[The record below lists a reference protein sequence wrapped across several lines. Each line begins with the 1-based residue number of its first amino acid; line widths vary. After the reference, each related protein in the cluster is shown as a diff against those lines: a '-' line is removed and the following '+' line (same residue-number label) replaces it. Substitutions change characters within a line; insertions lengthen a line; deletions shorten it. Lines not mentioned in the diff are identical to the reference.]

1 MTDIQRAYKD
11 PSDHLSDELK
21 RLDIRLES
29 EALHMNAA
37 PQSELPFNEFPG
49 LFVNASE
56 AKSFLGDDNNGFA
69 YTYEQAE
76 RLQAVEAR
84 LEARLQA
91 TERQGIRLPLVAL
104 RRRFG
109 LGELES
115 RCLIA
120 AVAPHAGRP
129 YDKVYGYLQGD
140 YVSPY
145 LSIDLMLR
153 LCGDDA
159 AERRSIIRLLSEG
172 SSFRDDFFDA
182 RDDRAQAP
190 ASSLLSRAVR
200 LKDRMV
206 HYLLG
211 MAWKENGPLA
221 RVRFY
226 PSSEASL
233 PPILLHEELQ
243 KRVNDYVLQRRGRET
258 AAALMIHGP
267 SGSGKTYLARQ
278 ACAALGQSL
287 LEWDLRDAPEEERP
301 FIEAIDRLLV
311 EAKLSE
317 AIPAF
322 DHLHIL
328 QRPRS
333 DRTTEDRRLE
343 RLMERLDACKQL
355 LFLFSEEEVKPVIA
369 LVHMVAIHIPLGTP
383 DIGERKRLWQ
393 SLAKPDMRLSSEAAE
408 TLAGKFQFTPGKIA
422 AAIDDVRKS
431 AEWRSPGKG
440 DSSVGQA
447 SPLLHRAAYQLI
459 SHGLK
464 EKAAKLEP
472 RFGWEDLILPP
483 DTEQLLRQA
492 CDRVKYRHQV
502 LHEWGFEGKLPYGK
516 GISMLFTGPPGTG
529 KTMSAMVLAKE
540 MDSEL
545 YRVDLSRVVSKYIG
559 ETEKNLSDIF
569 DQAKLSGAILFF
581 DEADALFG
589 KRSEVKDSH
598 DKHANME
605 TAYLLQKMEEYDGLT
620 IMATNFAQNLDDAF
634 TRRIPFIIKYPFPD
648 ATQREQLWRATFP
661 KKLPVAEIDY
671 AFLSQTLELA
681 GGPIKN
687 IVVTAAFL
695 AAREG
700 VPVSMKQ
707 IIGGVVQEYKK
718 TGKVLL
724 KDRLG
729 VYADYWKG

>member
-1 MTDIQRAYKD
+1 MTDIQRAYTN
-11 PSDHLSDELK
+11 PSEHLSDELK

-37 PQSELPFNEFPG
+37 PQSELSFNEFPG

-69 YTYEQAE
+69 YTYEQAD
-76 RLQAVEAR
+76 RLQAAEAR
-84 LEARLQA
+84 LEAMLQA
-91 TERQGIRLPLVAL
+91 TERQGVLLPLIAL
-104 RRRFG
+104 RKRFG

-120 AVAPHAGRP
+120 AIAPHVGRL

-145 LSIDLMLR
+145 LPIDLMLR
-153 LCGDDA
+153 LCGDNA
-159 AERRSIIRLLSEG
+159 AERRTIIRLLTEG
-172 SSFRDDFFDA
+172 SAFCDGFFETKDA
-182 RDDRAQAP
+182 RGQAP

-211 MAWKENGPLA
+211 MAWRENGPLS
-221 RVRFY
+221 RVRLY
-226 PSSEASL
+226 SSSEDAL
-233 PPILLHEELQ
+233 QPILLHEELQ
-243 KRVNDYVLQRRGRET
+243 KRVTDYALQRRGRQS

-278 ACAALGQSL
+278 TCEALGQSL
-287 LEWDLRDAPEEERP
+287 LEWDLRDAPEEERL
-301 FIEAIDRLLV
+301 FIEAIDRLLL
-311 EAKLSE
+311 EAKLLD

-328 QRPRS
+328 QRPLS
-333 DRTTEDRRLE
+333 ERTAGDRRLE

-355 LFLFSEEEVKPVIA
+355 VFLFSEEEVKPNMA
-369 LVHMVAIHIPLGTP
+369 FLHMVAIHLPLGTP

-393 SLAKPDMRLSSEAAE
+393 SLTKPDMRLSPETAG

-422 AAIDDVRKS
+422 ATIADVRKS
-431 AEWRSPGKG
+431 AEWRSLEGLDRSDG
-440 DSSVGQA
+440 SA

-464 EKAAKLEP
+464 EKAVKLEP
-472 RFGWEDLILPP
+472 RFGWEDLILPH

-559 ETEKNLSDIF
+559 ETEKNLSEIF

-671 AFLSQTLELA
+671 AFLSQAFELA

-729 VYADYWKG
+729 AYADYWKG